1 MTIQKFADMVPAELP
16 ALNVPGVDALMKDFA
31 TKSSD
36 GAPVTCGMFRMSKG
50 EPLPYEYEFDEY
62 KLVLEG
68 ELSVAD
74 ESGVTTT
81 FTKGDVIE
89 FAKGTKAVFSSPSTA
104 LTFYVAQR

>member
-1 MTIQKFADMVPAELP
+1 MTIQKFANVIPADLP
-16 ALNVPGVDALMKDFA
+16 ALEVPGVDALMKDFA
-31 TKSSD
+31 TKASN
-36 GAPVTCGMFRMSKG
+36 GAPITFGMFRMSKG

-68 ELSVAD
+68 ELSVKD
-74 ESGVTTT
+74 ESGTTT
-81 FTKGDVIE
+81 SFTAGDVIE

>member
-1 MTIQKFADMVPAELP
+1 MSIQKFPDVIPAELP
-16 ALNVPGVDALMKDFA
+16 ALDVPGVDALMKDFA
-31 TKSSD
+31 SKSSN
-36 GAPVTCGMFRMSKG
+36 GAPITFGMFRMSKG
-50 EPLPYEYEFDEY
+50 DPLPYEYEFDEY

-68 ELSVAD
+68 ELSVED
-74 ESGVTTT
+74 ESGTTTT

>member
-1 MTIQKFADMVPAELP
+1 MSIQKFSEVIPAELP
-16 ALNVPGVDALMKDFA
+16 ALDVPGVDALMKDFA
-31 TKSSD
+31 SKSSN
-36 GAPVTCGMFRMSKG
+36 GAPITFGMFRMSKG
-50 EPLPYEYEFDEY
+50 DPLPYEYEFDEY

-68 ELSVAD
+68 ELAVED
-74 ESGVTTT
+74 ESGTTTT